1 MSFSVYFGVI
11 CPVVTAHTSLSLSL
25 SLSLSGDGYHQFRRK
40 GYVKVSE
47 SETILPLSR
56 SDPFSSD
63 ISATS
68 SSAKDNEG
76 FVHIRIQQR
85 NGRKTLTTVQGI
97 SQQYDLKKIARV
109 CKKVCVSR
117 VSIEI

>member
-11 CPVVTAHTSLSLSL
+11 CPVVTAHQF

-68 SSAKDNEG
+68 SSSKDNEG

-109 CKKVCVSR
+109 CKKVCVR
-117 VSIEI
+117 GVSIEI